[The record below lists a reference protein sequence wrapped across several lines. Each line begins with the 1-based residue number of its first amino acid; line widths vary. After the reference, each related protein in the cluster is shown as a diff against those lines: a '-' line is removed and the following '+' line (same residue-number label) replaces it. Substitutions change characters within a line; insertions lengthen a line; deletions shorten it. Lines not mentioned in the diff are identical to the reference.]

1 MDEKESKTIGT
12 LPDLVKELESCADT
26 DVSTTGSDY
35 KSISVCSD
43 TIYNLPEAMP
53 LKDKDEIV
61 ASAILHGIT
70 ATERKNRPAQ
80 TKNATTK
87 KIARKA
93 LPVID
98 NLDSLFG
105 SVEKFLWT
113 LLGSLIVGKQWGV
126 AATVCIVVVLIWS
139 IKIRLTEGPVMSF
152 FRSDLTSIKLK
163 LKDASRTIY
172 RG

>member
-1 MDEKESKTIGT
+1 MDGEKELGT
-12 LPDLVKELESCADT
+12 LPDLVKELSCCADT

-35 KSISVCSD
+35 KSVSD
-43 TIYNLPEAMP
+43 TIYNLPESMP
-53 LKDKDEIV
+53 LKEKDEIV

-70 ATERKNRPAQ
+70 ATERKNRPVQ
-80 TKNATTK
+80 TKNAATK

-163 LKDASRTIY
+163 LRDASRTIY